1 MQTDSISQ
9 QIQGPI
15 ESADLVVSILAEF
28 DADFITK
35 TYAALRALPG
45 PLRIAVV
52 DNEQR
57 QASAPAVSEATEKSA
72 LEEAVPKNAAVFH
85 VSSPLTTEGNATGM
99 SRLSEA
105 YQSVFAVAE
114 KLNAR
119 GCCVIASKLETVT
132 SGCVWQLAQPL
143 FDGEVDL
150 VLPHYTHRKFDGL
163 LNNSIIAPLM
173 RALYGKRVNNPMG
186 PDFAASK
193 RLIQTMLATTAGGN
207 AASSRRHPLTSLT
220 PTALCENLHIKEL
233 HCGGRIYPPTDWT
246 GMSSV
251 LADVLGP
258 VFLDMERRAPCWQR
272 TRTSSAIQAIGEP
285 PAAGADSAIVDTSR
299 MADSFQLGN
308 RELQEIWG
316 LVLPPSTLFELRKLA
331 RLPVEQFRM
340 PDELWVRIVYDFALA
355 HRLRTISRD
364 HLLKSMTPL
373 YLGWVASYAQDLKA
387 SGATTPDGRLER
399 LSLAYEVGKS
409 YLVSRW
415 RWPDRFNP

>member
-1 MQTDSISQ
+1 MQTDSMSQ
-9 QIQGPI
+9 QIQDPI

-28 DADFITK
+28 DADFVTK
-35 TYAALRALPG
+35 TYDALRALPG

-52 DNEQR
+52 DKGQR
-57 QASAPAVSEATEKSA
+57 QGSAPVDSEATEKSA
-72 LEEAVPKNAAVFH
+72 LEEDVPKNAAVFH
-85 VSSPLTTEGNATGM
+85 VSSPLTTEGNATGVF
-99 SRLSEA
+99 RLLEA

-150 VLPHYTHRKFDGL
+150 VLPHYTRRKFDGL

-186 PDFAASK
+186 PDFAASQ
-193 RLIQTMLATTAGGN
+193 RLIQTMLATKAGGN
-207 AASSRRHPLTSLT
+207 AAPSRRHPLASLT

-233 HCGGRIYPPTDWT
+233 HCGARIYPPTDWT

-251 LADVLGP
+251 LAEVLSP
-258 VFLDMERRAPCWQR
+258 VFLDMERHAPCWQR
-272 TRTSSAIQAIGEP
+272 IRISSAIQAIGEP
-285 PAAGADSAIVDTSR
+285 AAAGADTAIVDTSR
-299 MADSFQLGN
+299 MVDSFQLGN

-373 YLGWVASYAQDLKA
+373 YLGWVASYAQDLKVSA
-387 SGATTPDGRLER
+387 ATTPEGRLER